1 MAGKEGA
8 KPKKSKGKGEA
19 NVLASLPSTRPNR
32 LGRHAAKR
40 PAAAAPKP
48 PAKPRPKAKAK
59 AKAKKPAPVVA
70 APVAK
75 AAPARPKPV
84 RPATANLD
92 APARKSAAKRDPVRE
107 ESTPSGTELVTTV
120 VQAAGELASVGLSI
134 GGQIVKRAVERLP
147 KP

>member
-1 MAGKEGA
+1 MAGEEGA
-8 KPKKSKGKGEA
+8 KPTKRKGKGEA

-48 PAKPRPKAKAK
+48 SAKPRAKAK
-59 AKAKKPAPVVA
+59 AKAAKKPAPV
-70 APVAK
+70 VAK

-84 RPATANLD
+84 RPATAKLD
-92 APARKSAAKRDPVRE
+92 GPARKSAAKREPVRE
-107 ESTPSGTELVTTV
+107 ESAPSGTELVTTV

>member
-1 MAGKEGA
+1 MAGEEGA
-8 KPKKSKGKGEA
+8 KPTKRKGKGEA

-48 PAKPRPKAKAK
+48 SAKPRAKAKAK
-59 AKAKKPAPVVA
+59 AAKKPAPVVA
-70 APVAK
+70 ASVAK

-84 RPATANLD
+84 RPATAKLD
-92 APARKSAAKRDPVRE
+92 GPARKSAAKREPVRE
-107 ESTPSGTELVTTV
+107 ESAPSGTELVTTV